1 MVGRLCFLGVLLC
14 LLIAGSGCVIG
25 VYSRQKYGPGPGTT
39 AIMEGQTLAE
49 VIQAAGAPDK
59 VYESGETKI
68 LVYVKYQGVQY
79 LGAYGNVK
87 KDDVVIL
94 LKDDRVSGPPIIV
107 SKGEAMT
114 ILGILPT
121 PIMGPAITKDE

>member
-1 MVGRLCFLGVLLC
+1 MVGRFGLLCVVLC
-14 LLIAGSGCVIG
+14 LLAAGSGCVIG
-25 VYSRQKYGPGPGTT
+25 VYSRQEYGPGPGAT
-39 AIMEGQTLAE
+39 AITVGQTLAE

-59 VYESGETKI
+59 VFESGDTKI
-68 LVYVKYQGVQY
+68 LVYVKYQGTQY

-87 KDDVVIL
+87 KDDLVIL

-107 SKGEAMT
+107 SKGEATT

-121 PIMGPAITKDE
+121 PVMGPSVIKEE